1 MIEYKTTNDMIYG
14 TGESVDE
21 DRVPT
26 RPEGDGW
33 ELHSMTANNTYIFYC
48 WKRIKEIAVKPTS
61 DYEAGYAA
69 GYNSHP

>member
-33 ELHSMTANNTYIFYC
+33 ELHSMTANNTYIFLLL
-48 WKRIKEIAVKPTS
+48 EE
-61 DYEAGYAA
+61 D
-69 GYNSHP
+69 